1 MLREIE
7 TKISETKKALRQIDY
22 ELADVSA
29 KEFHDYLTG
38 EVFSEDTTTLHDVLG
53 SEYLMVH
60 ELIEISELKKM
71 GKTID
76 KRVLVESPK
85 IAVYTAHFMAME
97 RELDYALL
105 KKDYFWIKI
114 RLKHHFLILTDDPHL
129 PEEMRRRGEAIME
142 KFQKILNHDEQ
153 P

>member
-7 TKISETKKALRQIDY
+7 TKIGKTKKALRQLGY

-29 KEFHDYLTG
+29 KEFHDYVTG

-53 SEYLMVH
+53 CEYLMVH

-71 GKTID
+71 GRTID

-105 KKDYFWIKI
+105 RKDYFWLKI
-114 RLKHHFLILTDDPHL
+114 RLKHHFLVLTDDPHL
-129 PEEMRRRGEAIME
+129 PEEMRPRGEAIME
-142 KFQKILNHDEQ
+142 KFQKVLSEEEQ
-153 P
+153 A